1 MTRTDEIKENWR
13 VFVAIELPADIRH
26 RVARHIAHLR
36 EELPEVR
43 ASWNREEHL
52 HLTLKFLGDIR
63 VTDVEGLSRAAENS
77 ARVFRPF
84 ELHVEGCGAFPRRGT
99 PRVLWIGIDDPTEGL
114 GELYRA
120 LEDNCAAAGFP
131 REPRPFNPHLTI
143 ARLRKPRGARRL
155 AEIHKQR
162 DFEKMS
168 FAVDQLTV
176 IRSELSS
183 AGSRYTVLSRHVL
196 SGN

>member
-1 MTRTDEIKENWR
+1 MTGTDEDKENWR

-26 RVARHIAHLR
+26 RVARHIAYLR
-36 EELPEVR
+36 EEFPSVR
-43 ASWNREEHL
+43 ATWNREENL

-77 ARVFRPF
+77 ARIFHSF
-84 ELHVEGCGAFPRRGT
+84 ELSVEGCGAFPPRGT
-99 PRVLWIGIDDPTEGL
+99 PRVLWIGIDDPTGGL
-114 GELYRA
+114 NELYRA
-120 LEDNCAAAGFP
+120 LEDNCFGEGFP

-143 ARLRKPRGARRL
+143 ARLRQPHGARHL

-162 DFEKMS
+162 DFEKMG

-183 AGSRYTVLSRHVL
+183 EGSRYTALSRHVL
-196 SGN
+196 SGS